1 MVSCY
6 VFQETEKT
14 DHWPSVGIS
23 SPIRVD
29 PLFLG
34 VNVDLQLNDL
44 KNSSHD
50 NDKILTVLSNNLSKE
65 IHWRVI
71 D

>member
-6 VFQETEKT
+6 LFQETEKT
-14 DHWPSVGIS
+14 DHWGLVGIS
-23 SPIRVD
+23 SPFRVN
-29 PLFLG
+29 PLSLG
-34 VNVDLQLNDL
+34 VNVDLELNDL
-44 KNSSHD
+44 KNSSPD

-65 IHWRVI
+65 IHWGVI